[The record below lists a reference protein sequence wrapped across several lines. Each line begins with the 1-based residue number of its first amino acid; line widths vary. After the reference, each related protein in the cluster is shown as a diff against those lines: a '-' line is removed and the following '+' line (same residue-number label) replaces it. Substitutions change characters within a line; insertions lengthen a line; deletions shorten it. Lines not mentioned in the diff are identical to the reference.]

1 MTAPR
6 RLLSMAALLAIV
18 MYAGVRPDAAR
29 PPDREPTRASLAGRL
44 LVATPDLE
52 DPNFRRTVVYM
63 IHHDDGGAMGLVVNR
78 VLGTGPLDKMLEG
91 LGLDPRGEG
100 RIDIEVHYGGPVEA
114 GRVFMLHTPD
124 YRVDETVV
132 VSDLAAVT
140 VAPAILEDIAAGH
153 GPRRSMFALGYAG
166 WAADQLEDELTA
178 GAWVVVEADE
188 ALLFDQQSDTK
199 WQRAFDRR
207 GIDL

>member
-1 MTAPR
+1 
-6 RLLSMAALLAIV
+6 
-18 MYAGVRPDAAR
+18 
-29 PPDREPTRASLAGRL
+29 
-44 LVATPDLE
+44 
-52 DPNFRRTVVYM
+52 
-63 IHHDDGGAMGLVVNR
+63 
-78 VLGTGPLDKMLEG
+78 
-91 LGLDPRGEG
+91 
-100 RIDIEVHYGGPVEA
+100 
-114 GRVFMLHTPD
+114 MLHTPD

-140 VAPAILEDIAAGH
+140 VAPEILEDIAAGH

-166 WAADQLEDELTA
+166 WGPHQLEDELTA

>member
-1 MTAPR
+1 
-6 RLLSMAALLAIV
+6 
-18 MYAGVRPDAAR
+18 
-29 PPDREPTRASLAGRL
+29 L

-52 DPNFRRTVVYM
+52 DPNVRRTVVDM

-140 VAPAILEDIAAGH
+140 VAPEILEDIAAGH

-166 WAADQLEDELTA
+166 WAAHQLEDELTA

-188 ALLFDQQSDTK
+188 ALLFDQESDTK

>member
-18 MYAGVRPDAAR
+18 MYAGVRTDAAR
-29 PPDREPTRASLAGRL
+29 PPDREPTRASVAGRL

-63 IHHDDGGAMGLVVNR
+63 IDHDDGGAMGLVVNR

-140 VAPAILEDIAAGH
+140 VAPEILEDIAAGH

>member
-18 MYAGVRPDAAR
+18 AYAGVRADAAR
-29 PPDREPTRASLAGRL
+29 QPDQDPGQASLAGRL
-44 LVATPDLE
+44 LVATPDLQ
-52 DPNFRRTVVYM
+52 DPNFRQTVVYM
-63 IHHDDGGAMGLVVNR
+63 IHHDESGAMGLVVNR

-91 LGLDPRGEG
+91 LGLDPHGEG
-100 RIDIEVHYGGPVEA
+100 RFEIQLHYGGPVEA

-124 YRVDETVV
+124 YRVAETLV
-132 VSDLAAVT
+132 VSDLAALTVT
-140 VAPAILEDIAAGH
+140 PEILEDMAAGQ
-153 GPRRSMFALGYAG
+153 GPRRSMVALGYAG
-166 WAADQLEDELTA
+166 WAPHQLEDELTA

-188 ALLFDQQSDTK
+188 ALLFDEQSETK